1 MPVSVLLIDADA
13 AHAQALVRAFG
24 QEPLDWHIAHV
35 VGPAQARVLLAAT
48 PAACDAALVVAP
60 AQDWEPAAWVAALQ
74 GLPAI
79 VLLPAGQ
86 EVLAAQAL
94 RQGFGDYALCD
105 ADGAYLQ
112 QLPAQIEDLLVRT
125 VGERARRDI
134 EAELDRTST
143 LLAQKTR
150 ELEITLASVSQAIM
164 KVDAQG
170 RICVYNQRLLQ
181 LLDLPE
187 ALLQGQPLLS
197 DVISFQQTRG
207 DFGPNLSLVDP
218 VGQVYIA
225 GQSVTQNLSVAP
237 ERYLRRTPA
246 GRHLEVRTH
255 LLAEGGHVRTFTDVT
270 DYLAMQEALR
280 ASEGRWRSLT
290 ALSSDWYWEQDAQF
304 RFVRFDGTPD
314 SRHGGDDAAFLGKCR
329 WELPCEGVTPE
340 QWAAHRAQLEA
351 HEVFLDFELQRT
363 LADGTPLWASISG
376 EPVFDSDGTFTGY
389 RGVARDITERKRA
402 QAEIARLAFYD
413 ELTGLPNRRLL
424 QDRLEQALLL
434 SARDGQHGA
443 LLFLD
448 MDNFKAVNDSMG
460 HDWGDALLQQVAQRL
475 AGCVRASDTVAR
487 LGGDEFIIVL
497 PSLHG
502 EAARAAAMA
511 EVVALKILGAL
522 GQPYPIGSGLQHST
536 PSIGIALFQGQA
548 QAVSALLQQADLAMY
563 QAKSSGRNTFCFFD
577 AAMQAQAS
585 ARAALEADMRLGLER
600 GEFLLHYQR
609 VVDAQGQVLGAEA
622 LVRWQHP
629 QRGLVLPG
637 EFIALAEQTGLILP
651 LGQQLLRLACEQLA
665 RWQQQP
671 ACRDWVLAVNVSAQ
685 EFRHPGF
692 VPQVQ
697 TTLAQTGVDATRLKL
712 ELTESLLLHDV
723 EGSIAKMQALRACG
737 LRFALD
743 DFGTGYSSLAYLK
756 RLPLDQ
762 LKIDQ
767 SFVRD
772 LLTDANDAAIACTVL
787 GLGRSLGLEVL
798 AEGVE
803 TPSQR
808 KFLLR
813 HGCQRFQGYLF
824 GRPGPAAALLD

>member
-1 MPVSVLLIDADA
+1 MPVSVLLLDADA
-13 AHAQALVRAFG
+13 PHARVLQHVLGQA
-24 QEPLDWHIAHV
+24 PLGWQTVWVD
-35 VGPAQARVLLAAT
+35 GPAQARAVLAGAHPPCDVALA
-48 PAACDAALVVAP
+48 VVP
-60 AQDWEPAAWVAALQ
+60 AQGWEPAAWIAALQ

-79 VLLPAGQ
+79 ALLPAGQ
-86 EVLAAQAL
+86 EVQAAQAL

-105 ADGAYLQ
+105 AAGAYLQ

-134 EAELDRTST
+134 EAELDRTSA

-150 ELEITLASVSQAIM
+150 ALENTLASVSQAIM

-170 RICVYNQRLLQ
+170 CICVYNQRLLE
-181 LLDLPE
+181 LLELPE
-187 ALLQGQPLLS
+187 ALLQSQPKVA
-197 DVISFQQTRG
+197 DVIAFQRARG
-207 DFGPNLSLVDP
+207 DFGPDISLVEP
-218 VGQVYIA
+218 PGRAYIA
-225 GQSVTQNLSVAP
+225 GQCEAP
-237 ERYLRRTPA
+237 ARYLRRTLA

-314 SRHGGDDAAFLGKCR
+314 RRHGGDDTALLGKCR
-329 WELPCEGVTPE
+329 WELPCAGVTPA

-363 LADGTPLWASISG
+363 LADGTLLWASVSG
-376 EPVFDSDGTFTGY
+376 EPVFDHTGAFTGY

-448 MDNFKAVNDSMG
+448 LDNFKAVNDSMG
-460 HDWGDALLQQVAQRL
+460 HDWGDALLQQVARRL
-475 AGCVRASDTVAR
+475 AGCVRGSDTVAR

-536 PSIGIALFQGQA
+536 PSVGIALFQGQA

-600 GEFLLHYQR
+600 GEFLLYYQR
-609 VVDAQGQVLGAEA
+609 VVDTQGQVLGAEA

-651 LGQQLLRLACEQLA
+651 LGQQVLRLACEQLA

-697 TTLAQTGVDATRLKL
+697 TTLAQTGADATRLKL

-723 EGSIAKMQALRACG
+723 EDSIAKMQALRACG

-743 DFGTGYSSLAYLK
+743 DFGTGYSSLSYLK

-772 LLTDANDAAIACTVL
+772 LLADASDAAIACTVL

-803 TPSQR
+803 TPGQR

-824 GRPGPAAALLD
+824 GRPGPAAALLA